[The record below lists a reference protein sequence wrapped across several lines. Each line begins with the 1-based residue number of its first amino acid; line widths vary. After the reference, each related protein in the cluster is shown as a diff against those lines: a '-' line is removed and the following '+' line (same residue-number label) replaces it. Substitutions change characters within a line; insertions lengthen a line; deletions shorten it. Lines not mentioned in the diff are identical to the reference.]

1 MCTVRVDAK
10 IKNIVTELVSTRG
23 GTVDMCM
30 WGKCAH
36 CYNRLPW
43 ENYFGCGE
51 SLSSL
56 HYMANDN
63 QHIKNALIEMF
74 GNEQMSEGKFIF
86 QNKKKY
92 KNQETH

>member
-74 GNEQMSEGKFIF
+74 GNEQMSEGMFYF
-86 QNKKKY
+86 S
-92 KNQETH
+92 